1 MKLDT
6 TVDLSLTDPTT
17 AIDAIAQFIRSS
29 IDNAGR
35 EQAVVA
41 LSGGIDSALTAA
53 VAVRALG
60 PDRLVTHTLP
70 DGRITPSDDVADAHR
85 LAEHL
90 NVRCREISIGP
101 PLEGLASSAHDA
113 GIEGNPNAWG
123 NAKARLRMI
132 VNYLV
137 ADEENGLVLGT
148 GNRSEILI
156 GYYTKYGDAGVDLLP
171 LGQLYKAQVRQLARH
186 LQLPDAIVDK
196 APSAGLWQG
205 QTDEGELGM
214 AYDELDRILIC
225 LRDQGLSVEETA
237 ETLGSEPTKVARA
250 ADMIRISAHKRAMP
264 PMPETIT
271 DR

>member
-1 MKLDT
+1 MELDT
-6 TVDLSLTDPTT
+6 TIDLSLTDPTA

-29 IDNAGR
+29 VVDAGR
-35 EQAVVA
+35 ERAVVA

-53 VAVRALG
+53 IAAQALG
-60 PDRLVTHTLP
+60 PGQLVTHTLP
-70 DGRITPSDDVADAHR
+70 DGQITPSDDVTDAHR

-101 PLEGLASSAHDA
+101 PLEGLASTAKDA
-113 GIEGNPNAWG
+113 GVEGNPNAWG

-132 VNYLV
+132 INYLV
-137 ADEENGLVLGT
+137 ADEENALVLGT

-171 LGQLYKAQVRQLARH
+171 LGPLYKTQVRQLARH

-225 LRDQGLSVEETA
+225 LRDEELSIEQTA
-237 ETLGSEPTKVARA
+237 ETLGSERTEVARV
-250 ADMIRISAHKRAMP
+250 ADMIRASAHKRAMP
-264 PMPETIT
+264 PMPETLT
-271 DR
+271 GA